1 MYASLV
7 VRKSSCQ
14 KVLKIVNDVLWTITS
29 CPPTVTTTL
38 SSHPTG
44 SQSFARATLFHTL
57 INSLISW
64 LFSFEMYS
72 LVQFYSGDLNKE
84 YLNNEHLLVRYL
96 NASLVFR
103 PAFQYRSGIQMV
115 VWILEK
121 ILVWN
126 SNGICIMDHLAT
138 DNFEPFEYQTSSVFR
153 SKLYTLN

>member
-1 MYASLV
+1 MTGCDKIHMFASLF
-7 VRKSSCQ
+7 VRESSCQ
-14 KVLKIVNDVLWTITS
+14 KVLKIVNAVLWTITS

-38 SSHPTG
+38 SSHSTG
-44 SQSFARATLFHTL
+44 SQSFALATLFHTL
-57 INSLISW
+57 INSLNSW

-72 LVQFYSGDLNKE
+72 LVQLYSGDLN
-84 YLNNEHLLVRYL
+84 NEHLHNKLVRYL
-96 NASLVFR
+96 NGSLVFR

-126 SNGICIMDHLAT
+126 SNGICIMDHS
-138 DNFEPFEYQTSSVFR
+138 EFR